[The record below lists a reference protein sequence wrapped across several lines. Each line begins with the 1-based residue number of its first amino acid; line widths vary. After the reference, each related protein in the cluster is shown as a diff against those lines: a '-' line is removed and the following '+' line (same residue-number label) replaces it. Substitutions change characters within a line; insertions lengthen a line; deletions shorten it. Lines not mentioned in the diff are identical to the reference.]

1 MQLHIAHCST
11 VCPFLSFVKVWAS
24 ALSKLS
30 KLIPLVRTTTQP
42 HPRHCSRKY
51 HVQII
56 IQAQLNGIRSF
67 LQEAQGLG
75 CSDSTTSGS
84 LDDVTATLDGAYSKN
99 FITVA
104 TDSLDML
111 YSIYQI
117 IRELTDG
124 TPLIE
129 K

>member
-1 MQLHIAHCST
+1 M
-11 VCPFLSFVKVWAS
+11 S
-24 ALSKLS
+24 ACACFTALY
-30 KLIPLVRTTTQP
+30 RA
-42 HPRHCSRKY
+42 
-51 HVQII
+51 QII
-56 IQAQLNGIRSF
+56 IQSLLNGIRGF

-84 LDDVTATLDGAYSKN
+84 LTGVTETLDSAYSKN

-104 TDSLDML
+104 TDTLGML
-111 YSIYQI
+111 YSLFQIYK
-117 IRELTDG
+117 ELTDG

>member
-1 MQLHIAHCST
+1 MLS
-11 VCPFLSFVKVWAS
+11 CP
-24 ALSKLS
+24 
-30 KLIPLVRTTTQP
+30 P
-42 HPRHCSRKY
+42 

-56 IQAQLNGIRSF
+56 IQSLLNGIRSF

-75 CSDSTTSGS
+75 CSDTTTSGS
-84 LDDVTATLDGAYSKN
+84 LDGVTSTLDSAYSKN

-104 TDSLDML
+104 TDTLGML
-111 YSIYQI
+111 FSVYQI
-117 IRELTDG
+117 VKELTDG